1 MLLALIGVGAGG
13 CDTSIFGA
21 LDADVDAR
29 VTADARVQTGD
40 AEPGDA
46 GFETDMTMP
55 DAGPPLDPCGLP
67 PVDPDAPRTVLVGHR
82 FTDEL
87 GVAGTEVRS
96 LVLRDDGALVDVG
109 DRLDLGDPPA
119 KIAVAPSGRLAL
131 VAGDEGSISVID
143 LQDPANLSIIDVAAV
158 PRAGIA
164 DLLFDAS
171 GQTAYLLRSD
181 VNEDT
186 AGIYTLHLACDGT
199 LTVDDTHFG
208 LRLTRAMA
216 VLPNDPDRAILLGG
230 QAVFDP
236 VDDDDVRLL
245 ERTDDG
251 WEQVGA
257 FDIYGDVVSASG
269 IAVSAA
275 GVALVPNSLPFSDE
289 GGQVAVLE
297 IDGDQVTEVARLE
310 NLPEAELVRIAPD
323 GQTGL
328 LLRPAEDQLTVLSG
342 AAGWQVA
349 DEITVGLAVD
359 LGMVRQGSASGIA
372 LVPSVLA
379 AGGSRVAVFR
389 VTGPGR
395 VEEIDRVE
403 LGRGAAQIPGP
414 IGVRP

>member
-1 MLLALIGVGAGG
+1 MLLALIGVSAAIG
-13 CDTSIFGA
+13 CDSSIFGEI
-21 LDADVDAR
+21 DAEVDAR
-29 VTADARVQTGD
+29 TAGDARVD
-40 AEPGDA
+40 LAAIDP
-46 GFETDMTMP
+46 DMATA

-67 PVDPDAPRTVLVGHR
+67 PVDSDAPRTVLVGHR

-87 GVAGTEVRS
+87 GVRGTEVRS

-109 DRLDLGDPPA
+109 DRLDLGDAPA
-119 KIAVAPSGRLAL
+119 KIAVAPSGRIAL
-131 VAGDEGSISVID
+131 VAGDEGSISVVD
-143 LQDPANLSIIDVAAV
+143 LQDPANLAILDVAAV

-181 VNEDT
+181 VDEDT
-186 AGIYTLHLACDGT
+186 AGVYTLHLACDGT
-199 LTVDDTHFG
+199 LTVDDAHFG

-236 VDDDDVRLL
+236 IDDDDVRLL

-251 WEQVGA
+251 WQQVGA
-257 FDIYGDVVSASG
+257 FDVYGDVVSAAG

-310 NLPEAELVRIAPD
+310 NLPEADLVRIAPD

-328 LLRPAEDQLTVLSG
+328 LLRPAADRLTILDG
-342 AAGWQVA
+342 GAGWRVA
-349 DEITVGLAVD
+349 DEINLGLAID
-359 LGMVRQGSASGIA
+359 MAIVRSGAASGIA
-372 LVPSVLA
+372 LVPSVLP
-379 AGGSRVAVFR
+379 AGGSRVTVLR
-389 VTGPGR
+389 VIAPGR
-395 VEEIDRVE
+395 VEEVDRVE
-403 LGRGAAQIPGP
+403 LGPGAEQIPGP
-414 IGVRP
+414 VGVRP